1 MDQYHTVGGMATTE
15 EVTLPGFRSDLHA
28 FGYQF
33 ASLSPVPQELEL
45 SAFGFELIRPEI
57 NFSHVFPDGGII
69 SMHRSVEDTVQSIG
83 RYSKKD
89 GETWRRWAERS

>member
-1 MDQYHTVGGMATTE
+1 MATTE
-15 EVTLPGFRSDLHA
+15 EITLAGFRSDLHA

-33 ASLSPVPQELEL
+33 ASLSPVPQELDL

-57 NFSHVFPDGGII
+57 NYSHVFPDGGIN
-69 SMHRSVEDTVQSIG
+69 SMRRSLEDTVQSIG

-89 GETWRRWAERS
+89 GET